1 MRAQRYHI
9 TMQGPFQNMEGE
21 LLLQLDRTEVS
32 GCVQVWDR
40 SSYFQGRMLRRNRYA
55 AALRLK
61 TDVYEEDCDMLLRVQ
76 PSGALRGSVMGEWG
90 TWTLE
95 GTAAE
100 DLPAPEAPAPVE
112 AGNP

>member
-1 MRAQRYHI
+1 MDFI
-9 TMQGPFQNMEGE
+9 PNFT
-21 LLLQLDRTEVS
+21 
-32 GCVQVWDR
+32 R
-40 SSYFQGRMLRRNRYA
+40 SFFLFRHEADFQGRMLRRNRYA